1 MGGEAPMSR
10 VRHTGVRVLG
20 VAAFALLLAPTPLR
34 AAEPDAAG
42 SSLEAQLA
50 TERASRAELEGQVQS
65 LRTTVDELEQGRQA
79 RDAEMQELR
88 EAVAD
93 LRKERPSAAPTD
105 LDKDPQKVGTVK
117 ERLRRYQ
124 AERQILERRGGVLL
138 PAGQLVIEPGFQYN
152 HFQRSR
158 VDISGFQIL
167 PAIIVGR
174 IDTTEVERDLMSAF
188 VDFRYGLTD
197 WLEAQVNVPY
207 RWRDDKFV
215 LGTGDNQM
223 VDKDSGSGI
232 GDLQFGLFAQVL
244 EEAQYWPDI
253 VLNVRGVA
261 PTGDDFFI
269 GDTGNSSA
277 IGTGF
282 WGWSVGGTMVRAL
295 DPAVVFASANYWWN
309 LEDDKGV
316 FGKIDPGNAIE
327 YSLGLAFS
335 LNERLALS
343 FSYQQRFINRSTV
356 DGIKVERTDL
366 NVATLFVGTSYR
378 INRLTS
384 LSFNVGVGITD
395 DAPDLSIEV
404 RLPFRLPYRLPSLK
418 LPSWPLFARGG
429 DKSTRVALAGRD

>member
-1 MGGEAPMSR
+1 MA
-10 VRHTGVRVLG
+10 L
-20 VAAFALLLAPTPLR
+20 ALLLAPTPLR

-42 SSLEAQLA
+42 SSVEAQLA
-50 TERASRAELEGQVQS
+50 AERAARAELEGEVQS
-65 LRTTVDELEQGRQA
+65 LRTTVGELEQGRQA
-79 RDAEMQELR
+79 RDAEMEELR
-88 EAVAD
+88 KAVAD
-93 LRKERPSAAPTD
+93 LRKERPSAVPTD

-158 VDISGFQIL
+158 VDISGFQLL

-174 IDTTEVERDLMSAF
+174 IDTTEVDRDILSAF

-197 WLEAQVNVPY
+197 WLEAQVNIPY

-215 LGTGDNQM
+215 LGEGDNQT
-223 VDKDSGSGI
+223 VDKDSGSGL

-244 EEAQYWPDI
+244 EEAQYWPDL
-253 VLNVRGVA
+253 VLNFRGVA
-261 PTGDDFFI
+261 PTGEDFFI
-269 GDTGNSSA
+269 GDTGNNTA

-282 WGWSVGGTMVRAL
+282 WGLSVGGTMVRAL

-309 LEDDKGV
+309 LEDDKGI
-316 FGKIDPGNAIE
+316 FGNIDPGNAVE

-343 FSYQQRFINRSTV
+343 FSWQQRFTNRSSL
-356 DGIKVERTDL
+356 DGVRVERTDL

-378 INRLTS
+378 LNRLTS
-384 LSFNVGVGITD
+384 LSFNVGVGVTD
-395 DAPDLSIEV
+395 DAPDLSIEI
-404 RLPFRLPYRLPSLK
+404 RLPFRVPYRLPSLK
-418 LPSWPLFARGG
+418 LPSWPLFARSGN
-429 DKSTRVALAGRD
+429 KSTRVALVERD